1 MNSIEKKQRINEAI
15 RAKEIRLIDESGKQV
30 GVIPLSQALAI
41 ARERDLDLVEVA
53 PQVAPPVCRL
63 MDYGKYIYERAKR
76 EKEARK
82 AQRVEIKEIRLRPK
96 TGHHDR
102 NLKVK
107 RIRDFLAR
115 GHKVK
120 VRVLFRGRERSHP
133 EIGRE
138 ILERLAEELG
148 DVANVEHHPKMD
160 GRSMLM
166 ILSAGSEK

>member
-1 MNSIEKKQRINEAI
+1 MTNIKKKPRINQAI

-30 GVIPLSQALAI
+30 GVVPLSQALAI
-41 ARERDLDLVEVA
+41 ARERDLDVVEVA
-53 PQVAPPVCRL
+53 PQAAPPVCRL
-63 MDYGKYIYERAKR
+63 MDYGKYIYERARR
-76 EKEARK
+76 EKGARK

-96 TGHHDR
+96 TGQHDR

-107 RIRDFLAR
+107 RIRDFLTK

-138 ILERLAEELG
+138 MLQGLAEELG
-148 DVANVEHHPKMD
+148 DMASVEQYPKID

-166 ILSAGSEK
+166 ILSPASEK

>member
-1 MNSIEKKQRINEAI
+1 VTNIKKKPRTNEAI
-15 RAKEIRLIDESGKQV
+15 RAEEVRLIDESGKQV
-30 GVIPLSQALAI
+30 GVVPLSQALAI
-41 ARERDLDLVEVA
+41 ARERDLDVVEVA
-53 PQVAPPVCRL
+53 PQAVPPVCRL

-107 RIRDFLAR
+107 RIRDFLTK

-133 EIGRE
+133 EIGRDM
-138 ILERLAEELG
+138 LQRLAEELQ
-148 DVANVEHHPKMD
+148 DMASVEHHPRMD

-166 ILSAGSEK
+166 ILSPASEK

>member
-1 MNSIEKKQRINEAI
+1 MTNIKKKPRTNEAI
-15 RAKEIRLIDESGKQV
+15 RAEEVRLIDESGKQV
-30 GVIPLSQALAI
+30 GVVPLSQALAI
-41 ARERDLDLVEVA
+41 ARERDLDVVEVA
-53 PQVAPPVCRL
+53 PQAVPPVCRL

-107 RIRDFLAR
+107 RIRDFLTK

-133 EIGRE
+133 EIGRDM
-138 ILERLAEELG
+138 LQRLAEELQ
-148 DVANVEHHPKMD
+148 DMASVEHHPRMD

-166 ILSAGSEK
+166 ILSPASEK